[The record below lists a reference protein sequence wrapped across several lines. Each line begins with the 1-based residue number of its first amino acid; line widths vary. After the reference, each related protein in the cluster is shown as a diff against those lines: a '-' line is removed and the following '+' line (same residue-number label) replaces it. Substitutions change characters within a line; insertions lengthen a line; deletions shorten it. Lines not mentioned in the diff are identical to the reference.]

1 MYCIVSKSVAS
12 VAIIAMTT
20 VAMFVIIMDIL
31 KYYFG
36 IDVTRKELERIRRKK
51 QVKRRAKKHKPII
64 HRFVYVNAPPL
75 QSPEPMCAIA
85 ESVV

>member
-1 MYCIVSKSVAS
+1 MYGIVSKSVAS

-51 QVKRRAKKHKPII
+51 QVKRQAKKRKPVIL
-64 HRFVYVNAPPL
+64 RFVYVNAPPL
-75 QSPEPMCAIA
+75 QSAEPICALA